1 MKGKFFFAL
10 FFFIFSHSLYAQEF
24 KKLIWSD
31 EFNYEGLPDNS
42 KWGYEK
48 GYVRN
53 GEKQFYNVSNL
64 ENSRVKNG
72 NLIIEA
78 RKDAGNDSGLWKEL
92 FEAKKQSYTSASLTT
107 RNLNSWT
114 HARIEVRAKL
124 PKGVGVWPAIWLL
137 GADKGGKGW
146 PAKGEIDLMEYV
158 GYKKNKVHVALHTTK
173 RNHQNKKGINKE
185 FKLDNL
191 LTDYHTYAVEKHP
204 NIIKFY
210 MDDKLVFSY
219 EKEGDSADYWPF
231 DEPMYLIINLAIGG
245 SWGGKHGIDDAIFPQ
260 QFLIDYVRVYQ

>member
-1 MKGKFFFAL
+1 MKIILTCILYFL
-10 FFFIFSHSLYAQEF
+10 VIPNSLCAQEY
-24 KKLIWSD
+24 KKLVWSD
-31 EFNYEGLPDNS
+31 EFNYEGLPDRS

-53 GEKQFYNVSNL
+53 GEKQFYNVADL
-64 ENSRVKNG
+64 DNSRVKNG

-78 RKDAGNDSGLWKEL
+78 RKSEGNSSGLWAEL
-92 FEAKKQSYTSASLTT
+92 FEAKKPLYTSASLTT
-107 RNLNSWT
+107 RKLNSWT
-114 HARIEVRAKL
+114 YARIEVRAKL
-124 PKGVGVWPAIWLL
+124 PHGVGVWPAIWLL
-137 GADKGGKGW
+137 GVDEQHQGW

-158 GYKKNKVHVALHTTK
+158 GYKKNKVHVALHTKK

-185 FKLDNL
+185 FKLEDL
-191 LTDYHTYAVEKHP
+191 LTDYHTYAVEKYP

-210 MDDKLVFSY
+210 IDNKLVFSY
-219 EKEGDSADYWPF
+219 EKEGNSSDYWPF

-245 SWGGKHGIDDAIFPQ
+245 SWGGKQGIDDGIFPQ